1 MHGDFWFGNL
11 LVAGDAV
18 TGVVDW
24 ENGGVTGCP
33 LRDLARFP
41 LSYSLYLDRH
51 TRPGHRVLG
60 HRGLRRDG
68 FGAGV
73 RYALLG
79 SGWLPDLVRGF
90 LGRACC
96 GSGCRPST
104 GTTSRWSASARW
116 PRPRTTRSSG
126 AAT

>member
-60 HRGLRRDG
+60 HRRLRRAG
-68 FGAGV
+68 FGPGV

-79 SGWLPDLVRGF
+79 EAGYRASSAASCRT
-90 LGRACC
+90 ACC
-96 GSGCRPST
+96 GSACRPSS
-104 GTTSRWSASARW
+104 GTTSR
-116 PRPRTTRSSG
+116 
-126 AAT
+126 